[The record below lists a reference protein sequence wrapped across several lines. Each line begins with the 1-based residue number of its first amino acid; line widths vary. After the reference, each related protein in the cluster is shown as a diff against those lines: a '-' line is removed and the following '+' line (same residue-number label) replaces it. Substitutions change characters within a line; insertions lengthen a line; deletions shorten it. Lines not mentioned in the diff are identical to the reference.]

1 VKLRTSE
8 QVVETEETW
17 SPQINIGTAVLIP
30 ETYVPDLQV
39 RLGLY
44 RRLADMTSQEAI
56 DAFAAELHDRFGRPP
71 AEVLHLLDIMAI
83 KLMCRGANVSSL
95 DAGPKG
101 AVIAFRNNTFPD
113 PDALVKWIAEQG
125 SLAKLRP
132 DMKIVVMRNWDKP
145 EERLRGARQLMAQL
159 QKLAKLS

>member
-1 VKLRTSE
+1 
-8 QVVETEETW
+8 
-17 SPQINIGTAVLIP
+17 
-30 ETYVPDLQV
+30 
-39 RLGLY
+39 
-44 RRLADMTSQEAI
+44 
-56 DAFAAELHDRFGRPP
+56 
-71 AEVLHLLDIMAI
+71 
-83 KLMCRGANVSSL
+83 
-95 DAGPKG
+95 
-101 AVIAFRNNTFPD
+101 VIAFRNNTFPD